1 MLLLRFT
8 YRNYCLLKALIVNYN
23 RTILYFRVRPMK
35 KEVPPFGVLA
45 ADYDPE
51 FHVIVRSGHTT
62 SAKRGESA
70 RGKTA
75 D

>member
-1 MLLLRFT
+1 
-8 YRNYCLLKALIVNYN
+8 
-23 RTILYFRVRPMK
+23 MK

-51 FHVIVRSGHTT
+51 FHVIVRPGHTA
-62 SAKRGESA
+62 SAKRGESP

>member
-1 MLLLRFT
+1 
-8 YRNYCLLKALIVNYN
+8 
-23 RTILYFRVRPMK
+23 MK

-51 FHVIVRSGHTT
+51 FHVIVRPGHN
-62 SAKRGESA
+62 SVQRAQELP
-70 RGKTA
+70 RGKFA

>member
-1 MLLLRFT
+1 MITKEGNLNNDF
-8 YRNYCLLKALIVNYN
+8 
-23 RTILYFRVRPMK
+23 YFQEKLMK

-51 FHVIVRSGHTT
+51 FHVIVRPGHN
-62 SAKRGESA
+62 SVQRAQELP
-70 RGKTA
+70 RGKFA

>member
-1 MLLLRFT
+1 
-8 YRNYCLLKALIVNYN
+8 
-23 RTILYFRVRPMK
+23 MK

-51 FHVIVRSGHTT
+51 LHVIVRKGNS
-62 SAKRGESA
+62 SSVQRAQEVA